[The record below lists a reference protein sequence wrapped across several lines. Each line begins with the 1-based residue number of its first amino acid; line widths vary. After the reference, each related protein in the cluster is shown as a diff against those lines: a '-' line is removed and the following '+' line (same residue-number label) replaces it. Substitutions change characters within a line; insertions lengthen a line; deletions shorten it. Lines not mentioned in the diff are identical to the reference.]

1 MPDHGGA
8 DAGVGERAELRDLLQ
23 SCRDWLN
30 YAYHN
35 VSSVTSAKV
44 YAAFP
49 SIDRHI
55 AALSHQPAPVAANAS
70 AEQWA
75 TELPD
80 GSVSFDAY
88 AGWSRDQL
96 KDRCLELVGR
106 IEQLECAANASAEAR
121 LREAPLRQ
129 RLADII
135 CENYECP
142 PDGYA
147 ETEPWNGGA
156 LEIIDMILEEI
167 EHDKNGGQGNRPS
180 HVVCVGMPTLYR
192 LAAGEAVWIDAAQAG
207 VVAADDFPSQ
217 AILALSAHPH
227 AKQGETKYEPLDRS
241 DGFVL
246 QGAATGD
253 GQHVVA
259 VGLPKGPATATNSD
273 RTADVTA
280 KVRSIIRGI
289 YGIGDPP
296 YGGGFQDNTIDKAVE
311 KIVAVTSDAFTVG
324 RR

>member
-8 DAGVGERAELRDLLQ
+8 DAGVRERAELRDLLQ

-96 KDRCLELVGR
+96 KDRCLELIGR
-106 IEQLECAANASAEAR
+106 IEQLEEAANASAEFER
-121 LREAPLRQ
+121 GVEAMRK
-129 RLADII
+129 AAINI
-135 CENYECP
+135 
-142 PDGYA
+142 A
-147 ETEPWNGGA
+147 KPW
-156 LEIIDMILEEI
+156 
-167 EHDKNGGQGNRPS
+167 
-180 HVVCVGMPTLYR
+180 
-192 LAAGEAVWIDAAQAG
+192 AGSE
-207 VVAADDFPSQ
+207 
-217 AILALSAHPH
+217 LLTH
-227 AKQGETKYEPLDRS
+227 T
-241 DGFVL
+241 
-246 QGAATGD
+246 
-253 GQHVVA
+253 
-259 VGLPKGPATATNSD
+259 
-273 RTADVTA
+273 
-280 KVRSIIRGI
+280 
-289 YGIGDPP
+289 
-296 YGGGFQDNTIDKAVE
+296 TIDGAISE
-311 KIVAVTSDAFTVG
+311 CRQNIADAISSV
-324 RR
+324 RVSL